1 MRAAGSRSPRTTAAL
16 ASVSST
22 ATTATRGSVA
32 MAASA
37 DDLEMIPGVRRLAET
52 KRVWLLDQFGVLHD
66 GVTAYPGAVD
76 AARRLHES
84 GAKLYVISNS
94 SRRSTNTL
102 QKLAPMGFDPSWFS
116 GVVTSGEVTHQMLAS
131 RGKGSTGDGEESDS
145 DDEFWASLGKKCVH
159 FTWSTRGAIPLDGLD
174 LETVTDPEE
183 ADFLL
188 AHGTEAANGAGTNDE
203 QRAAG
208 CVDTPLE
215 DMRKVLERAAARNLP
230 LIVANPDVVTVGGD
244 AGAPDARHTRQ
255 VVRRDTTNHGVVRLM
270 GKPDRIIYDRVLEM
284 TGLEASRGLAEEAIA
299 VGDSL
304 EHANVGGGGW
314 ARERASRR
322 PRCWRRRGAR
332 LRVREPTGTRA
343 YWHPREGSLGCDLG
357 GVRLRSNNPA
367 VKRLGTGA
375 ASRRRTGRRCWRR
388 RRSTIASPTTRCRCS
403 CGEREGYR
411 VSGGSEPTG
420 TSKPLEGAPFA
431 SYRHSRLDIIPRV
444 FTHRAAFHSDV
455 WGGLHVM
462 DCAIRLV
469 RGKSQPRPRSSSLT
483 AGLNSS
489 KSV

>member
-1 MRAAGSRSPRTTAAL
+1 MRAASRVAPACTTAAL

-102 QKLAPMGFDPSWFS
+102 Q
-116 GVVTSGEVTHQMLAS
+116 MLAS
-131 RGKGSTGDGEESDS
+131 RGKGSTSDGEESDS

-188 AHGTEAANGAGTNDE
+188 AHGTEAINGAGTNDE

-215 DMRKVLERAAARNLP
+215 DR
-230 LIVANPDVVTVGGD
+230 
-244 AGAPDARHTRQ
+244 
-255 VVRRDTTNHGVVRLM
+255 
-270 GKPDRIIYDRVLEM
+270 
-284 TGLEASRGLAEEAIA
+284 
-299 VGDSL
+299 
-304 EHANVGGGGW
+304 
-314 ARERASRR
+314 
-322 PRCWRRRGAR
+322 
-332 LRVREPTGTRA
+332 
-343 YWHPREGSLGCDLG
+343 
-357 GVRLRSNNPA
+357 
-367 VKRLGTGA
+367 
-375 ASRRRTGRRCWRR
+375 
-388 RRSTIASPTTRCRCS
+388 
-403 CGEREGYR
+403 
-411 VSGGSEPTG
+411 
-420 TSKPLEGAPFA
+420 
-431 SYRHSRLDIIPRV
+431 
-444 FTHRAAFHSDV
+444 
-455 WGGLHVM
+455 
-462 DCAIRLV
+462 
-469 RGKSQPRPRSSSLT
+469 
-483 AGLNSS
+483 
-489 KSV
+489 

>member
-1 MRAAGSRSPRTTAAL
+1 
-16 ASVSST
+16 
-22 ATTATRGSVA
+22 

-131 RGKGSTGDGEESDS
+131 RGKGSTSDGEESDS

-188 AHGTEAANGAGTNDE
+188 AHGTEAINGAGTNDE

-215 DMRKVLERAAARNLP
+215 DMRKVVERAAARNLP

-244 AGAPDARHTRQ
+244 AGLLPMPGTLARWYAEM
-255 VVRRDTTNHGVVRLM
+255 TNHGAVRLM

-284 TGLEASRGLAEEAIA
+284 TGLEASPEEAIA

-304 EHANVGGGGW
+304 EHDVAGANDAGVESVFVCGGIHAKELGMRRVASAAEVGDGSGV
-314 ARERASRR
+314 APPDREKVLEAAEEHD
-322 PRCWRRRGAR
+322 C
-332 LRVREPTGTRA
+332 EPD
-343 YWHPREGSLGCDLG
+343 Y
-357 GVRLRSNNPA
+357 A
-367 VKRLGTGA
+367 V
-375 ASRRRTGRRCWRR
+375 
-388 RRSTIASPTTRCRCS
+388 P
-403 CGEREGYR
+403 
-411 VSGGSEPTG
+411 
-420 TSKPLEGAPFA
+420 
-431 SYRHSRLDIIPRV
+431 V
-444 FTHRAAFHSDV
+444 FV
-455 WGGLHVM
+455 W
-462 DCAIRLV
+462 
-469 RGKSQPRPRSSSLT
+469 
-483 AGLNSS
+483 
-489 KSV
+489 

>member
-1 MRAAGSRSPRTTAAL
+1 MRAASRVTPACTTAAL

-22 ATTATRGSVA
+22 TTTATRVSVA

-37 DDLEMIPGVRRLAET
+37 GHLEMIPGVRRLAET

-84 GAKLYVISNS
+84 GARLYVISNS

-159 FTWSTRGAIPLDGLD
+159 FTWSSRGGAIPLDGLD

-188 AHGTEAANGAGTNDE
+188 AHGTEAVNGAGTDDE

-208 CVDTPLE
+208 CKNTSLE
-215 DMRKVLERAAARNLP
+215 DMREVLERAAARNLP

-244 AGAPDARHTRQ
+244 AGLLPMPGVLARWYAEM
-255 VVRRDTTNHGVVRLM
+255 TNHGAVRLM
-270 GKPDRIIYDRVLEM
+270 GKPDRVIYDRVLEM
-284 TGLEASRGLAEEAIA
+284 TGSEARPEEAIA

-304 EHANVGGGGW
+304 EHDVAGANGAGVESVFVCGGIHAKELGMQRVASAAEVGDGSGI
-314 ARERASRR
+314 APPDREKVLEAAEEHD
-322 PRCWRRRGAR
+322 C
-332 LRVREPTGTRA
+332 EPD
-343 YWHPREGSLGCDLG
+343 Y
-357 GVRLRSNNPA
+357 A
-367 VKRLGTGA
+367 V
-375 ASRRRTGRRCWRR
+375 
-388 RRSTIASPTTRCRCS
+388 P
-403 CGEREGYR
+403 
-411 VSGGSEPTG
+411 
-420 TSKPLEGAPFA
+420 
-431 SYRHSRLDIIPRV
+431 V
-444 FTHRAAFHSDV
+444 FV
-455 WGGLHVM
+455 W
-462 DCAIRLV
+462 
-469 RGKSQPRPRSSSLT
+469 
-483 AGLNSS
+483 
-489 KSV
+489 

>member
-1 MRAAGSRSPRTTAAL
+1 MRAASRVTPACTTAAL

-22 ATTATRGSVA
+22 TTTATRVSVA

-37 DDLEMIPGVRRLAET
+37 GHLEMIPGVRRLAET

-84 GAKLYVISNS
+84 GARLYVISNS

-145 DDEFWASLGKKCVH
+145 DDELWASLGKKCVH

-188 AHGTEAANGAGTNDE
+188 AHGTEAINGAGTNDE

-230 LIVANPDVVTVGGD
+230 LIVANPDVVTVGGSKCHGEVSGLS
-244 AGAPDARHTRQ
+244 AG
-255 VVRRDTTNHGVVRLM
+255 L
-270 GKPDRIIYDRVLEM
+270 
-284 TGLEASRGLAEEAIA
+284 S
-299 VGDSL
+299 S
-304 EHANVGGGGW
+304 
-314 ARERASRR
+314 S
-322 PRCWRRRGAR
+322 
-332 LRVREPTGTRA
+332 
-343 YWHPREGSLGCDLG
+343 
-357 GVRLRSNNPA
+357 
-367 VKRLGTGA
+367 
-375 ASRRRTGRRCWRR
+375 GRRLW
-388 RRSTIASPTTRCRCS
+388 
-403 CGEREGYR
+403 
-411 VSGGSEPTG
+411 
-420 TSKPLEGAPFA
+420 
-431 SYRHSRLDIIPRV
+431 
-444 FTHRAAFHSDV
+444 
-455 WGGLHVM
+455 
-462 DCAIRLV
+462 
-469 RGKSQPRPRSSSLT
+469 
-483 AGLNSS
+483 
-489 KSV
+489 

>member
-1 MRAAGSRSPRTTAAL
+1 
-16 ASVSST
+16 
-22 ATTATRGSVA
+22 

-131 RGKGSTGDGEESDS
+131 RGKGSTSDGEESDS

-188 AHGTEAANGAGTNDE
+188 AHGTEAINGAGTNDE

-208 CVDTPLE
+208 CVDTPS
-215 DMRKVLERAAARNLP
+215 RTCARFWS
-230 LIVANPDVVTVGGD
+230 
-244 AGAPDARHTRQ
+244 APPHETC
-255 VVRRDTTNHGVVRLM
+255 
-270 GKPDRIIYDRVLEM
+270 P
-284 TGLEASRGLAEEAIA
+284 S
-299 VGDSL
+299 S
-304 EHANVGGGGW
+304 
-314 ARERASRR
+314 
-322 PRCWRRRGAR
+322 
-332 LRVREPTGTRA
+332 
-343 YWHPREGSLGCDLG
+343 
-357 GVRLRSNNPA
+357 
-367 VKRLGTGA
+367 
-375 ASRRRTGRRCWRR
+375 
-388 RRSTIASPTTRCRCS
+388 SPTPTSSPLAATRVCSRCPAHS
-403 CGEREGYR
+403 P
-411 VSGGSEPTG
+411 GGT
-420 TSKPLEGAPFA
+420 
-431 SYRHSRLDIIPRV
+431 PR
-444 FTHRAAFHSDV
+444 
-455 WGGLHVM
+455 
-462 DCAIRLV
+462 
-469 RGKSQPRPRSSSLT
+469 
-483 AGLNSS
+483 
-489 KSV
+489 